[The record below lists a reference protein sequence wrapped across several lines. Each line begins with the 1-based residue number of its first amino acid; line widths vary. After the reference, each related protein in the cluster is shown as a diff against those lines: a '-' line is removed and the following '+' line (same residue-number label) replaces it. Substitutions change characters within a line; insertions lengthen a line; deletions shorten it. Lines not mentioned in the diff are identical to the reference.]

1 MHFHS
6 NRYIYQFLQTFHQD
20 NHVEAPEE
28 LPNKTK
34 VFFAQAAEN
43 WDAEY
48 YAKVNDDVYVN
59 IGRSKVQLLANSL
72 HD

>member
-1 MHFHS
+1 M
-6 NRYIYQFLQTFHQD
+6 
-20 NHVEAPEE
+20 EAPEE